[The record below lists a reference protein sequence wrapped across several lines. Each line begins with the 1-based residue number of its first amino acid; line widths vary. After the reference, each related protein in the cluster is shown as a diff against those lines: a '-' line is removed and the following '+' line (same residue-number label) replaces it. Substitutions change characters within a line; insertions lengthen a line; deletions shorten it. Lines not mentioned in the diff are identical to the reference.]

1 MSNTDTQA
9 MGILI
14 RMLPL
19 MQRELSLRVDPVTFF
34 SDSGYR
40 EAILESALNAAEPRL
55 QGYAQQMRQRLAE
68 LSLGPPGALR
78 SAPQPP
84 VVHRPGPRDFERTI
98 PGSLDALPPQPARPA
113 SPPGSAPGTPPGPA
127 PTDPARKYIGRLR

>member
-1 MSNTDTQA
+1 MSTTDTQA
-9 MGILI
+9 MGLLI

-40 EAILESALNAAEPRL
+40 EAIIESALNASEPRL
-55 QGYAQQMRQRLAE
+55 QGYAAQMRQRLAE
-68 LSLGPPGALR
+68 LSQGPPGALR

-84 VVHRPGPRDFERTI
+84 AGHRPGVRDFERTI
-98 PGSLDALPPQPARPA
+98 PGSLDALPPRPPAA
-113 SPPGSAPGTPPGPA
+113 GPA
-127 PTDPARKYIGRLR
+127 PTPSPAPVDPARKYIGRLR